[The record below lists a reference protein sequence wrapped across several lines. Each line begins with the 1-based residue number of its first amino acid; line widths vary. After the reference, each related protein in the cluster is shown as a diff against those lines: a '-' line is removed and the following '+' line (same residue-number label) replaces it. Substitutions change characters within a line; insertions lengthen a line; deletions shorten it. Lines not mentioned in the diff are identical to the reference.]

1 MQSLNPEHAL
11 QQLEHDY
18 RAYMNA
24 AAERRAE
31 CAASLRRSIARGEI
45 ELGNLRDV
53 ENDYEQ
59 RILAKKM
66 IGLTELAKGSLLQG

>member
-11 QQLEHDY
+11 DELE
-18 RAYMNA
+18 RAYRSYMDA
-24 AAERRAE
+24 PTERRAE
-31 CAASLRRSIARGEI
+31 LSAVLQRSIRRTEI
-45 ELGNLRDV
+45 KFANLRDV

-59 RILAKKM
+59 RILAKNM

>member
-11 QQLEHDY
+11 DELE
-18 RAYMNA
+18 RAYRSFMNGPT
-24 AAERRAE
+24 ERRAE
-31 CAASLRRSIARGEI
+31 LSAVLQRSIRRTEI
-45 ELGNLRDV
+45 EFANLRDV

>member
-1 MQSLNPEHAL
+1 LNPEHAL
-11 QQLEHDY
+11 DELE
-18 RAYMNA
+18 RAYRSFMNGPT
-24 AAERRAE
+24 ERRAE
-31 CAASLRRSIARGEI
+31 LSAVLQRSIRRTEI
-45 ELGNLRDV
+45 EFANLRDV

>member
-11 QQLEHDY
+11 AELEQSY
-18 RAYMNA
+18 RSYMDGP
-24 AAERRAE
+24 AERRAE
-31 CAASLRRSIARGEI
+31 LSAALQRSIRRSEI

-53 ENDYEQ
+53 DNDYEQ